1 MADGY
6 RFSQQSAGNYYYPQ
20 TTHHPRHL
28 IRTGTPPN
36 NIRSAFNTNTPSPSR
51 TPDPQSPAHGL
62 YGMFNH
68 QQGQHGRVNGA
79 GRGAMASMMPYPH
92 FPTHQSQHNQHH
104 ANIQQDHNAHNSNG
118 VNHHANFPSVG
129 MQNSASTFTPNLQNG
144 HTTNSHSAQA
154 QVMNEHWQKQ
164 LDLYAE
170 GKKAKQSGAHYFA
183 RSKAGENTVDKATT
197 ISTEE
202 ESENASRNRPS
213 NTDTIKRQ
221 DWHNMDMSG
230 LGLRALSIEVF
241 HYTFLQELYVAS
253 NALTSI
259 PSAIGQLRHLRHLD
273 ASNNALQTL
282 PPELGMCVYLKN
294 LLLFDNQ
301 LTSLPQSFGSLYQLE
316 MLGIEG
322 NKQMDPAI
330 RSEIMEKGT
339 KALIHTLK
347 EEAPVPPPPAPREMI
362 DLLNGTTVG
371 PDVER
376 FTVFSYN
383 ILCDNYVGPGQYGY
397 VPSKAL
403 DWEHRRHEILRE
415 IEERDAD
422 FVCLQ
427 EVDAE
432 NFREFFSVKL
442 AYKDYK
448 GVWWPKSRAKTMS
461 ESAAKAVDGCA
472 TFYKNNKYIL
482 LDKQLID
489 FANIAIN
496 RPDMKN
502 QHDIFNRVM
511 PRDHIAVLAFFEN
524 RLTGS
529 RVIVAN
535 AHIFWD
541 PAYADVKLI
550 QIAILMES
558 ISKFAEKYQR
568 HPACKDKKAYTITD
582 DSDPDAPVEVAPE
595 PAPSMEYTNKTQIPL
610 IVCGDLNSTSDSSVY
625 ELLATGRV
633 APDHPDLGNY
643 QYGNFT
649 RDGIEHPFS
658 LRSAYTN
665 LADGPQEL
673 TWTNYTPGFTDH
685 IDHIWY
691 STNALENT
699 DLLGPVDEE
708 YMRTVPGLPHY
719 HFPSDH
725 LALLARFNV
734 KMPKTKKPHQ
744 DPPDFGPSSHHDRR
758 RD

>member
-1 MADGY
+1 
-6 RFSQQSAGNYYYPQ
+6 
-20 TTHHPRHL
+20 
-28 IRTGTPPN
+28 
-36 NIRSAFNTNTPSPSR
+36 
-51 TPDPQSPAHGL
+51 
-62 YGMFNH
+62 
-68 QQGQHGRVNGA
+68 
-79 GRGAMASMMPYPH
+79 
-92 FPTHQSQHNQHH
+92 
-104 ANIQQDHNAHNSNG
+104 
-118 VNHHANFPSVG
+118 
-129 MQNSASTFTPNLQNG
+129 MQNSTSNFTSNLQNG
-144 HTTNSHSAQA
+144 HATSTHGGQPP
-154 QVMNEHWQKQ
+154 VINEHWQKQ
-164 LDLYAE
+164 LELYQE
-170 GKKAKQSGAHYFA
+170 SKKAKLQGPHHFA
-183 RSKAGENTVDKATT
+183 RSKSAQNTVDTKPVATT
-197 ISTEE
+197 SNEE
-202 ESENASRNRPS
+202 EPESASRNRPS
-213 NTDTIKRQ
+213 NTDISIKRQ

-230 LGLRALSIEVF
+230 LGLRALSVEVF
-241 HYTFLQELYVAS
+241 QYTFLHAS
-253 NALTSI
+253 
-259 PSAIGQLRHLRHLD
+259 G
-273 ASNNALQTL
+273 NALQTL

-330 RSEIMEKGT
+330 KSEIMEKGT

-362 DLLNGTTVG
+362 DLLNGTTV
-371 PDVER
+371 PPEVER

-403 DWEHRRHEILRE
+403 DWDHRRHEILRE
-415 IEERDAD
+415 IEDRDAD
-422 FVCLQ
+422 FS
-427 EVDAE
+427 
-432 NFREFFSVKL
+432 SVS
-442 AYKDYK
+442 
-448 GVWWPKSRAKTMS
+448 SR
-461 ESAAKAVDGCA
+461 
-472 TFYKNNKYIL
+472 
-482 LDKQLID
+482 
-489 FANIAIN
+489 
-496 RPDMKN
+496 
-502 QHDIFNRVM
+502 
-511 PRDHIAVLAFFEN
+511 N

-558 ISKFAEKYQR
+558 ISKFADKYQR
-568 HPACKDKKAYTITD
+568 FPACKDKKAYTITD
-582 DSDPDAPVEVAPE
+582 DSNPEAPVEVAPE

-610 IVCGDLNSTSDSSVY
+610 IVCGDLNSTADSSVY

-734 KMPKTKKPHQ
+734 KMPKAKKPHSE
-744 DPPDFGPSSHHDRR
+744 PDFGPSSHHDRR